1 MPHPPRHF
9 GCALALHSAQP
20 RERRAGCAWTSVLP
34 CAARAPASG
43 PMRSRLDTAEVAV
56 ITMTWT
62 VRLQVRSAGFH
73 PAQMGSIPIRS
84 ATHNRSHRRA
94 CASVTEIGRND
105 WAAPEPVTGT
115 FCFHLLSSMEQSAGL
130 RSRRCTF
137 ESCRRYQ
144 CVSAWQSGRL
154 RLIANQVSSQSRWF
168 ESTRTLQDKARA
180 FGCGRS
186 STAELRVVV
195 PPVSVRF
202 RPVTPKRM
210 VFLHALV
217 AKPSIQGAHHET
229 EVRAAR
235 RRLLSPHRCASAVAA
250 TRLRHRSSAVNAW
263 CTAAST

>member
-1 MPHPPRHF
+1 
-9 GCALALHSAQP
+9 
-20 RERRAGCAWTSVLP
+20 
-34 CAARAPASG
+34 
-43 PMRSRLDTAEVAV
+43 MRSRLDTAEVAV

-84 ATHNRSHRRA
+84 ATHDRSHRRA

-115 FCFHLLSSMEQSAGL
+115 FCFHLLGSKDQSAGL

-144 CVSAWQSGRL
+144 GVSAWQSGRL
-154 RLIANQVSSQSRWF
+154 HLIANQVSSQTRWF

-180 FGCGRS
+180 FGRGRS

-195 PPVSVRF
+195 PPVAVRF
-202 RPVTPKRM
+202 RPVTPKRIG
-210 VFLHALV
+210 FFDALV
-217 AKPSIQGAHHET
+217 AKPSLHRKGAHHET

-235 RRLLSPHRCASAVAA
+235 RRLLSPHRCASVVAA
-250 TRLRHRSSAVNAW
+250 IPLRHRSNVVSAW
-263 CTAAST
+263 CMAAST